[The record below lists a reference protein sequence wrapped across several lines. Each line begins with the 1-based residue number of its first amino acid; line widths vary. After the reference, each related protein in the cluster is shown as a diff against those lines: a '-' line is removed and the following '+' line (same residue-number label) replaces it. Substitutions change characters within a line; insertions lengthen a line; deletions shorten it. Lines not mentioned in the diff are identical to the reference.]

1 MIATRHDYS
10 RLNFLIIDDFPNFC
24 SALRNMVMSYGAEQI
39 DVVHNGDEAIR
50 SLSFKKYD
58 VVLCDYN
65 LGEGRNGNDILEEA
79 KQQGLLKSA
88 ALFMMLTAE
97 SAAEMVRGAL
107 EYQPDDYL
115 TKPFTKEVLLTR
127 LERLLERNR
136 IFRDIFLA
144 IDKEKFDQAVDLC
157 DDVMT
162 YHPRYNNFTLKLK
175 ADLLMS
181 MQRYEEA
188 RHIYNEILVV
198 KQLPWAKLGLGKTF
212 FHEEKWERALK
223 TFQQLVQEDRGYVQ
237 AWDWLSKVQ
246 VKLGD
251 KAAAQS
257 SLQAAV
263 KISPINVRRQVSLGD
278 LALSNGDV
286 ERAEMAF
293 NRSVK
298 IGKHSVYRTPETYLK
313 LTDIIVTRLE
323 QTEGLANKR
332 LELKAAAVL
341 DEVRGLY
348 KGDSQVQMQ
357 SRLMDRKVHLAQGH
371 ESEAERALLRAYDL
385 CKGDQQG
392 FIPGA
397 LKEELITALEAS
409 NRQDMADKLVA
420 GMQQEES
427 NFNTQA
433 IVFYEQGNLAKA
445 LGLLKQAVTDKP
457 RSYAINLNLVQVG
470 LHLMTKEGVD
480 MSLLEQV
487 KNSLNRVEGLP
498 ENDRRFAMY
507 TNLKKKYFAMQR
519 KADQQH
525 D

>member
-1 MIATRHDYS
+1 MITPRHDYS
-10 RLNFLIIDDFPNFC
+10 RLSFLIIDDFPSFC
-24 SALRNMVMSYGAEQI
+24 SALRNMVMSYGAEHI
-39 DVVHNGDEAIR
+39 DVVHHGDEAIR
-50 SLSFKKYD
+50 SLSFNKYD

-88 ALFMMLTAE
+88 TLFMMLTAE

-136 IFRDIFLA
+136 IFRAIFLA
-144 IDKEKFDQAVDLC
+144 IDKDKCEQAVTLC
-157 DDVMT
+157 NDVMA

-246 VKLGD
+246 AKLGD
-251 KAAAQS
+251 STAAQS

-263 KISPINVRRQVSLGD
+263 KISPINVRRQVALGD

-298 IGKHSVYRTPETYLK
+298 IGKHSVYRTPDTYLK
-313 LTDIIVTRLE
+313 LTDILVTRLE
-323 QTEGLANKR
+323 QTGGLANKR
-332 LELKAAAVL
+332 LELKASAVL
-341 DEVRGLY
+341 EEVRGLY
-348 KGDSQVQMQ
+348 KGDAQVQMQ
-357 SRLMDRKVHLAQGH
+357 SRLMDYKVHVAQGH
-371 ESEAERALLRAYDL
+371 AQEAERALLRAYDL

-392 FIPGA
+392 FISGA
-397 LKEELITALEAS
+397 LKEVLISALEAA
-409 NRQDMADKLVA
+409 NRRDMADLLVA
-420 GMQQEES
+420 GMQLEES

-433 IVFYEQGNLAKA
+433 IVFYEKGDLARA
-445 LGLLKQAVTDKP
+445 LTLLQQAVTDKP
-457 RSYAINLNLVQVG
+457 RSHAINLNLVQVG
-470 LHLMTKEGVD
+470 LHLMTKEGID
-480 MSLLEQV
+480 TALLAQV
-487 KNSLNRVEGLP
+487 KTSLGRVASLP

-507 TNLKKKYFAMQR
+507 TNLNKKYAAMQR
-519 KADQQH
+519 KADKQH
-525 D
+525 G